1 MSDYPMLISNKLHSF
16 RNFVI
21 QKDNRKGSV
30 FAIRRRMLEEENA
43 AKGGKSLRKLGGG
56 AKSLRPWTMP
66 PSAYVSCV
74 LI

>member
-1 MSDYPMLISNKLHSF
+1 MMRLMVNSLCF
-16 RNFVI
+16 FVI

-43 AKGGKSLRKLGGG
+43 ANVGNSLRKLGGG
-56 AKSLRPWTMP
+56 AKSFRLWTMP
-66 PSAYVSCV
+66 TSAYVSCV

>member
-1 MSDYPMLISNKLHSF
+1 MMRLMVNSLCF
-16 RNFVI
+16 FVI

-56 AKSLRPWTMP
+56 TKSFRPWTMP

>member
-1 MSDYPMLISNKLHSF
+1 MVRLMVNSLCFFD
-16 RNFVI
+16 I

-43 AKGGKSLRKLGGG
+43 ENVGNSLRKLGGG
-56 AKSLRPWTMP
+56 AKSLRPCTMP
-66 PSAYVSCV
+66 TSAYVSCV

>member
-1 MSDYPMLISNKLHSF
+1 MMRLMVNSLCF
-16 RNFVI
+16 FVI

-43 AKGGKSLRKLGGG
+43 ANVGNSLRKLGGG

-66 PSAYVSCV
+66 P
-74 LI
+74 LLT

>member
-1 MSDYPMLISNKLHSF
+1 MF
-16 RNFVI
+16 FVI

-43 AKGGKSLRKLGGG
+43 ANVGNSLRKLGGG
-56 AKSLRPWTMP
+56 TKSFRPWTMP